1 MEYDT
6 ALEKFGGAYQ
16 DRKKELGLIFSMVDF
31 RNKFVLEVGSGSE
44 DYFIKELLKKTDN
57 IMATDISEKKLLG
70 LKKLNVQTK
79 ACNAEALPFFNR
91 SFDIVFSRW
100 VLQHVDEKKAV
111 SEMCRVSDK
120 AVVIVFP
127 NEQGDETK
135 LKAIVEKN
143 NPEKRK
149 KRVGEIK
156 KTMGDNGFFV
166 KEERRILNFRFSN
179 IKQAMEVLSAV
190 EFNNKVSGSENEK
203 IEKFLKERQKGIA
216 IRLTQGASFISGVR
230 K

>member
-1 MEYDT
+1 M
-6 ALEKFGGAYQ
+6 
-16 DRKKELGLIFSMVDF
+16 
-31 RNKFVLEVGSGSE
+31 
-44 DYFIKELLKKTDN
+44 
-57 IMATDISEKKLLG
+57 
-70 LKKLNVQTK
+70 
-79 ACNAEALPFFNR
+79 
-91 SFDIVFSRW
+91 
-100 VLQHVDEKKAV
+100 
-111 SEMCRVSDK
+111 
-120 AVVIVFP
+120 
-127 NEQGDETK
+127 
-135 LKAIVEKN
+135 
-143 NPEKRK
+143 
-149 KRVGEIK
+149 GEIK